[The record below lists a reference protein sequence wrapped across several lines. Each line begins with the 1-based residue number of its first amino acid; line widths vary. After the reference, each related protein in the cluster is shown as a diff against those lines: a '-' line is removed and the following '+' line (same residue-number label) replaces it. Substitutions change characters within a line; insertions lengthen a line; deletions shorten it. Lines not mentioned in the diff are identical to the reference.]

1 MDMLRPY
8 QQWAKTAVMQ
18 AWATHRNVMLQMPT
32 GTGKTRLFVSVIADL
47 QKRNPRLRVLIV
59 THRRELVEQ
68 VSRSLTVHGGLKHG
82 ILSGKLSAN
91 LTEPVMVASVQTLRG
106 RRAEGVT
113 ADYIII
119 DEAHHSL
126 APSWQALW
134 HRFPDA
140 RKLGVTATPYR
151 LKKKP
156 FTSLY
161 EVLLE
166 SLSMKEFI
174 AQGYLADYVLYTAS
188 AKRTALARINR
199 LTKFGADGDYRQED
213 LDTIY
218 NVEEETAWLYDCYR
232 NYAAGRKGIVYAV
245 NCGHA
250 ARIARYFVEKGV
262 TAASIDSGTSAGE
275 REARLEQFR
284 RGELKVLVNVELFT
298 EGFDCPSI
306 GFVMLARPTRS
317 LALYLQQVGRAL
329 RPSPDGGKVLLLDT
343 VGLQARF
350 GLPDRKRDWQA
361 HFRGETPPR
370 EKYNLPLGNTVG
382 ASAALLTEIPRETV
396 YTEMKRTLQG
406 WCIASVYKRQFLLDE
421 HQNRLLKGFDLE
433 NIRLLGD
440 GNYSGTIRR
449 TGEMSLDYAFR
460 FTPDLQLIP
469 TDTQR
474 MAGLTVYRHVYS
486 RLTDAILT
494 GDDAFWRKNIPDW
507 GEWPFF
513 TLCTDLRKPD
523 FFFFQEVEEMEGGEW
538 VWLDCSLTNRAWY
551 PRMFFFQ
558 NREYRVYKSGGRTYP
573 VWNGQILSPDGK
585 ILGRLSCEP
594 VI

>member
-1 MDMLRPY
+1 
-8 QQWAKTAVMQ
+8 
-18 AWATHRNVMLQMPT
+18 MLQMPT

-47 QKRNPRLRVLIV
+47 QKRNPCVRVLIV

-68 VSRSLTVHGGLKHG
+68 VSRSLTVYGGLKHG
-82 ILSGKLSAN
+82 VLSGKLSTDW
-91 LTEPVMVASVQTLRG
+91 TESVVVASVQTLKS
-106 RRAEGVT
+106 RRAEGLS

-188 AKRTALARINR
+188 AKRAALTRINR

-218 NVEEETAWLYDCYR
+218 NVEEETAWLYDCYQ
-232 NYAAGRKGIVYAV
+232 NHADGRKGIVYAV
-245 NCGHA
+245 NCDHA

-262 TAASIDSGTSAGE
+262 AAASIDSGTPVGE
-275 REARLEQFR
+275 RDTKLEQFR

-306 GFVMLARPTRS
+306 EFVMLARPTRS
-317 LALYLQQVGRAL
+317 LAMYLQQAGRAL
-329 RPSPDGGKVLLLDT
+329 RPLPDGGKVLLLDA

-382 ASAALLTEIPRETV
+382 ASAALLTEIPREVV
-396 YTEMKRTLQG
+396 YTEMKRVHQG
-406 WCIASVYKRQFLLDE
+406 WYIASVYKRQFLLDE
-421 HQNRLLKGFDLE
+421 HQNRLLKEFELE
-433 NIRLLGD
+433 NIRLLDD
-440 GNYSGTIRR
+440 GNYSGSIRR
-449 TGEMSLDYAFR
+449 GREMSVDYAFR

-469 TDTQR
+469 TDTQQ

-494 GDDAFWRKNIPDW
+494 GDDAYWRKDIPNW

-538 VWLDCSLTNRAWY
+538 VWMDDSLTNGAWY
-551 PRMFFFQ
+551 PRTFFFQ
-558 NREYRVYKSGGRTYP
+558 NRECCVYKYGGRIYP
-573 VWNGQILSPDGK
+573 VWNGQILSPDGQ
-585 ILGRLSCEP
+585 ILERLPCES
-594 VI
+594 VISRFLP

>member
-1 MDMLRPY
+1 
-8 QQWAKTAVMQ
+8 
-18 AWATHRNVMLQMPT
+18 MLQMPT

-47 QKRNPRLRVLIV
+47 QKRNPCVRVLIV

-68 VSRSLTVHGGLKHG
+68 VSHSLTVYGGMKHG
-82 ILSGKLSAN
+82 ILSGKLSTDW
-91 LTEPVMVASVQTLRG
+91 TESVVVASVQTLKS
-106 RRAEGVT
+106 RRAEGLS

-188 AKRTALARINR
+188 AKRAALARINR

-218 NVEEETAWLYDCYR
+218 NVEEETAWLYDCYQ
-232 NYAAGRKGIVYAV
+232 NHADGRKGIVYAV
-245 NCGHA
+245 NCDHA

-262 TAASIDSGTSAGE
+262 AAASIDSGTPVGE
-275 REARLEQFR
+275 RDTKLEQFR

-306 GFVMLARPTRS
+306 EFVMLARPTRS
-317 LALYLQQVGRAL
+317 LAMYLQQAGRAL
-329 RPSPDGGKVLLLDT
+329 RPLPDGGKVLLLDA

-382 ASAALLTEIPRETV
+382 ASAALLTEIPREVV
-396 YTEMKRTLQG
+396 YTEMKRVHQG
-406 WCIASVYKRQFLLDE
+406 WYIASVYKRQFLLDE
-421 HQNRLLKGFDLE
+421 HQNRLLKEFELE
-433 NIRLLGD
+433 NIRLLDD
-440 GNYSGTIRR
+440 GNYSGSIRKGR
-449 TGEMSLDYAFR
+449 EMSVDYAFR

-469 TDTQR
+469 TDTQQ

-494 GDDAFWRKNIPDW
+494 GDDAYWRKDIPNW

-538 VWLDCSLTNRAWY
+538 VWMDDSLTNGAWY
-551 PRMFFFQ
+551 PRTFFFQ
-558 NREYRVYKSGGRTYP
+558 NRECCVYKYGGRIYP
-573 VWNGQILSPDGK
+573 VWNGQILSPDGQ
-585 ILGRLSCEP
+585 ILERLPCES
-594 VI
+594 VISRFLP